1 MNKTTERLWYD
12 DIMDMCPIL
21 YCQRNS
27 SMTETC
33 MCWGFEC
40 HKGWSEPLHKMSC
53 RLEELNL
60 RFYDKYHYRIQM
72 DQVKE
77 KYGTLRAYWSL
88 EYDGPWYK
96 RIPRNI
102 ASYIY
107 HKLLATDFKMKMIVD
122 KDAWIENK
130 VEEFKTKDEFNA
142 EADRCKNIRNVIF
155 EEKDGR
161 LLKTTALEHC
171 RQVHY
176 EPTKHKVR
184 HKFMRFFKW
193 MTGMLSSYS
202 DDVSNEHKVIASY
215 MQSQADTIVRETEH
229 ECYDHCELCGTCI
242 GTSYSPRVE
251 TKGWIRYICK
261 DCADEHKWQYS
272 EVN

>member
-1 MNKTTERLWYD
+1 M
-12 DIMDMCPIL
+12 
-21 YCQRNS
+21 
-27 SMTETC
+27 
-33 MCWGFEC
+33 
-40 HKGWSEPLHKMSC
+40 
-53 RLEELNL
+53 
-60 RFYDKYHYRIQM
+60 
-72 DQVKE
+72 
-77 KYGTLRAYWSL
+77 
-88 EYDGPWYK
+88 
-96 RIPRNI
+96 
-102 ASYIY
+102 
-107 HKLLATDFKMKMIVD
+107 
-122 KDAWIENK
+122 
-130 VEEFKTKDEFNA
+130 
-142 EADRCKNIRNVIF
+142 
-155 EEKDGR
+155 
-161 LLKTTALEHC
+161 KTTALEHC